1 MVLIYSVLEVA
12 IFSFVLSVL
21 YRQSYNL
28 LFFYLKRPLLWI
40 IFVGFLPLFWFSLG
54 VIFHMSP
61 TTVWW
66 SSIVA
71 LGLNIPSKNG
81 LTKKEMQE
89 FADEFTEV
97 PNSIQ
102 KSRRGRISF
111 AVGIAVG
118 WILFVR

>member
-1 MVLIYSVLEVA
+1 MVLFYSILEVA

-28 LFFYLKRPLLWI
+28 LFFYLKKPLLWI
-40 IFVGFLPLFWFSLG
+40 LFVGFLPLLWFSLG
-54 VIFHMSP
+54 RIFHLSP
-61 TTVWW
+61 TVVWW
-66 SSIVA
+66 SSIIA
-71 LGLNIPSKNG
+71 LGLNITPQSN

-102 KSRRGRISF
+102 KSRYGRICF
-111 AVGIAVG
+111 AIGIVVG